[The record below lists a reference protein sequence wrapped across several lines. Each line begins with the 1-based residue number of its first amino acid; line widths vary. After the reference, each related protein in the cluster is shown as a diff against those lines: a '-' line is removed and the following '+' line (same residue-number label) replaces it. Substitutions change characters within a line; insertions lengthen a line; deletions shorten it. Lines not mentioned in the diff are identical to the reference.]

1 MAPTQVRTAFQDRP
15 GITQQ
20 TTTGYLGQNFYTIIK
35 IVEATA
41 FRPKYIIKVKNE
53 QGNWV
58 SSSAFRSKE
67 VLVSFGFIAEDQSFD
82 TIE

>member
-41 FRPKYIIKVKNE
+41 LDQSILSKLRI
-53 QGNWV
+53 
-58 SSSAFRSKE
+58 SKE
-67 VLVSFGFIAEDQSFD
+67 TG
-82 TIE
+82 